1 MPRGD
6 YEGDHGMRAPTPLA
20 PLYEWHRASL
30 DPSVK
35 LLAITGE
42 PQCGWYTRRLVKGG
56 PIVPARIWLH
66 QEIDEDGEL
75 VGPEILR
82 CEVAGKERDPD
93 EEWMYLADSP
103 ITQAEYDFR
112 VADASWCRAHA
123 MDSPEAN
130 PTLRVSTRTIP
141 PLF

>member
-1 MPRGD
+1 
-6 YEGDHGMRAPTPLA
+6 MRTPTPLDS
-20 PLYEWHRASL
+20 LYGWHRDAM
-30 DPSVK
+30 DPQVK

-56 PIVPARIWLH
+56 LIVPARIWLH
-66 QEIDEDGEL
+66 QEIDETTGEL
-75 VGPEILR
+75 IGDEVLR

-93 EEWMYLADSP
+93 DEWMWLAASP
-103 ITQAEYDFR
+103 ITEAEYDFR
-112 VADASWCRAHA
+112 TADASWCRTHA